1 MSSYGV
7 NLYNQYT
14 RIPYPT
20 ASGIDVI
27 NGFISI
33 TKFTGDTDIS
43 PDDIDNAI
51 FKKSA
56 SNTCLV
62 FSPDGCLYICGFQKG
77 NSTGY
82 YSKVFFNPLSAKSR
96 ISFNDNWQSWN
107 PVDYTYYG
115 MYNNDYKYPSYFLCS
130 YGNLG
135 YGVNGSGYIL
145 YRDAFFLFVFDEQRR
160 NK

>member
-43 PDDIDNAI
+43 PDDIDNAVDAI
-51 FKKSA
+51 SLA
-56 SNTCLV
+56 GSMAI
-62 FSPDGCLYICGFQKG
+62 G
-77 NSTGY
+77 TG
-82 YSKVFFNPLSAKSR
+82 SVRRKSR
-96 ISFNDNWQSWN
+96 LSIAASLLPSETDDEEDKEVSLIEIMRMNSPEWPFMVLGVFAATIVGLTT
-107 PVDYTYYG
+107 PIYG
-115 MYNNDYKYPSYFLCS
+115 ILF
-130 YGNLG
+130 GEVLG
-135 YGVNGSGYIL
+135 VLSPLPPEYLGGLSQEEKQQEGSS
-145 YRDAFFLFVFDEQRR
+145 RA
-160 NK
+160 N